1 MKTKKILLA
10 AAVALLAA
18 SCNKTETETKSLE
31 VSPTSLEFEAAGG
44 TVQNVTVQ
52 AQNVTWEYSV
62 SAAAQ
67 AWMTVSQE
75 GNVLTVSVADNNK
88 GEQRTG
94 QIRIQVTDG
103 SKLPA
108 RGVTVTQ
115 QAKANPPE
123 MSISV
128 NPSSLTFEGEGAAP
142 QEVTVTSSSETL
154 TWTAAPDE
162 TSGEWITVAAAGDKL
177 TVSVADNPDTQ
188 RRSGTVVITPS
199 DDAADSKA
207 IRIIQEGRI
216 LPPSLT
222 VSPSDPIE
230 IPYNGIDGKLYVLLT
245 VTAENTEWSAKATD
259 AEGNALDWATA
270 TASTGEGYINLSFTR
285 NTQKQPRSGILVVT
299 PTAEGL
305 NELRIP
311 ITQTAAPDHLTTL
324 DGDLDLTTLGLDHG
338 YSTLMPYAPDDT
350 LQPTIQWELNL
361 FSEGLS
367 FNRNTGAIEGSGHR
381 LHFMPVTERIEM
393 NDDDMYI
400 LPDGEYEIV
409 TPKPHPEDPDAIYY
423 KDAWTI
429 DKGTEGTTTWNK
441 YVDFWYL
448 EYRDNEV
455 VGAAPV
461 VSGTVTV
468 TKMEGFENS
477 YVFEFD
483 LLDDIGNR
491 LTGTYSGS
499 IGLNVNGRQLPD

>member
-1 MKTKKILLA
+1 MKKTVLGAAALLLA
-10 AAVALLAA
+10 AA
-18 SCNKTETETKSLE
+18 CQPTEQEERSLN
-31 VSPTSLEFEAAGG
+31 VSPTELSFTAVGAASQ
-44 TVQNVTVQ
+44 TVTVT
-52 AQNVTWEYSV
+52 ANNVTWEYTV
-62 SAAAQ
+62 PA
-67 AWMTVSQE
+67 VSQE
-75 GNVLTVSVADNNK
+75 WLSVTQQGTTLTVSVSDNQLA
-88 GEQRTG
+88 EERIG
-94 QIRIQVTDG
+94 QIRIDATDN

-108 RGVTVTQ
+108 RSVTVRQEANPEPPQVSLSVEPASLTFPAEGAAHQQVTVT
-115 QAKANPPE
+115 AEPE
-123 MSISV
+123 SMEWRAESDDDAQGWV
-128 NPSSLTFEGEGAAP
+128 
-142 QEVTVTSSSETL
+142 TL
-154 TWTAAPDE
+154 TQEKGQLTVAVSDNPETRRRTGKVVVTPQHTAASP
-162 TSGEWITVAAAGDKL
+162 
-177 TVSVADNPDTQ
+177 
-188 RRSGTVVITPS
+188 
-199 DDAADSKA
+199 KA
-207 IRIIQEGRI
+207 IVIVQEAKV
-216 LPPSLT
+216 LPPSLSADTEGPIAWEYDNDTGT
-222 VSPSDPIE
+222 VIN
-230 IPYNGIDGKLYVLLT
+230 IAAVNVQ
-245 VTAENTEWSAKATD
+245 WSAKAVDDDGSTLPWLSVYQ
-259 AEGNALDWATA
+259 AED
-270 TASTGEGYINLSFTR
+270 YINAVPQR
-285 NTQKQPRSGILVVT
+285 NTDSAPRSGFIVI
-299 PTAEGL
+299 TADREEVA
-305 NELRIP
+305 ELRIP
-311 ITQTAAPDHLTTL
+311 VSQGGAPDHLSTL
-324 DGDLDLTTLGLDHG
+324 TGDLDLMTLDFDHG

-461 VSGTVTV
+461 VSGTVIV

>member
-1 MKTKKILLA
+1 M
-10 AAVALLAA
+10 
-18 SCNKTETETKSLE
+18 
-31 VSPTSLEFEAAGG
+31 
-44 TVQNVTVQ
+44 
-52 AQNVTWEYSV
+52 
-62 SAAAQ
+62 
-67 AWMTVSQE
+67 
-75 GNVLTVSVADNNK
+75 
-88 GEQRTG
+88 
-94 QIRIQVTDG
+94 
-103 SKLPA
+103 
-108 RGVTVTQ
+108 
-115 QAKANPPE
+115 
-123 MSISV
+123 
-128 NPSSLTFEGEGAAP
+128 
-142 QEVTVTSSSETL
+142 
-154 TWTAAPDE
+154 
-162 TSGEWITVAAAGDKL
+162 
-177 TVSVADNPDTQ
+177 
-188 RRSGTVVITPS
+188 
-199 DDAADSKA
+199 
-207 IRIIQEGRI
+207 
-216 LPPSLT
+216 
-222 VSPSDPIE
+222 
-230 IPYNGIDGKLYVLLT
+230 LT

-409 TPKPHPEDPDAIYY
+409 PAPLDSDGGGVY
-423 KDAWTI
+423 KAPWTI
-429 DKGTEGTTTWNK
+429 EQGSEGETVWSK
-441 YVDFWYL
+441 YMGFWYQ
-448 EYRDNEV
+448 EYKENTV
-455 VGAAPV
+455 TASAPII
-461 VSGTVTV
+461 SGTVTV

>member
-1 MKTKKILLA
+1 MKKTVLGAAALLLA
-10 AAVALLAA
+10 AA
-18 SCNKTETETKSLE
+18 CQPTEQEERSLN
-31 VSPTSLEFEAAGG
+31 VSPTELSFTAVGAASQ
-44 TVQNVTVQ
+44 TVTVT
-52 AQNVTWEYSV
+52 ANNVTWEYTV
-62 SAAAQ
+62 PA
-67 AWMTVSQE
+67 VSQE
-75 GNVLTVSVADNNK
+75 WLSVTQQGTTLTVSVSDNQLA
-88 GEQRTG
+88 EERIG
-94 QIRIQVTDG
+94 QIRIDATDN

-108 RGVTVTQ
+108 RSVTVRQEANPEPPQVSLSVEPASLTFPAEGAAHQQVTVT
-115 QAKANPPE
+115 AEPE
-123 MSISV
+123 SMEWRAESDDDAQGWV
-128 NPSSLTFEGEGAAP
+128 
-142 QEVTVTSSSETL
+142 TL
-154 TWTAAPDE
+154 TQEKGQLTVAVSDNPETRRRTGKVVVTPQHTAASP
-162 TSGEWITVAAAGDKL
+162 
-177 TVSVADNPDTQ
+177 
-188 RRSGTVVITPS
+188 
-199 DDAADSKA
+199 KA
-207 IRIIQEGRI
+207 IVIVQEAKV
-216 LPPSLT
+216 LPPSLSADTEGPIAWEYDNDTGT
-222 VSPSDPIE
+222 VIN
-230 IPYNGIDGKLYVLLT
+230 IAAVNVQ
-245 VTAENTEWSAKATD
+245 WSAKAVDDDGSTLPWLSVYQ
-259 AEGNALDWATA
+259 AED
-270 TASTGEGYINLSFTR
+270 YINAVPQR
-285 NTQKQPRSGILVVT
+285 NTDSAPRSGFIVI
-299 PTAEGL
+299 TADREEVA
-305 NELRIP
+305 ELRIP
-311 ITQTAAPDHLTTL
+311 VSQGGAPDHLSTL
-324 DGDLDLTTLGLDHG
+324 TGDLDLMTLDFDHG

-350 LQPTIQWELNL
+350 MIPVSTWDINILTDGVTP
-361 FSEGLS
+361 SMG
-367 FNRNTGAIEGSGHR
+367 GIEGSGHR

-483 LLDDIGNR
+483 LLDDIGNK

>member
-1 MKTKKILLA
+1 MKKTVLGAAALLLA
-10 AAVALLAA
+10 AA
-18 SCNKTETETKSLE
+18 CQPTEQEERSLN
-31 VSPTSLEFEAAGG
+31 VSPTELSFTAVGAASQ
-44 TVQNVTVQ
+44 TVTVT
-52 AQNVTWEYSV
+52 ANNVTWEYTV
-62 SAAAQ
+62 PA
-67 AWMTVSQE
+67 VSQE
-75 GNVLTVSVADNNK
+75 WLSVTQQGTTLTVSVSDNQLA
-88 GEQRTG
+88 EERIG
-94 QIRIQVTDG
+94 QIRIDATDN

-108 RGVTVTQ
+108 RSVTVRQEANPEPPQVSLSVEPASLTFPADGAAHQQVTVT
-115 QAKANPPE
+115 AEPE
-123 MSISV
+123 SRRRTGKV
-128 NPSSLTFEGEGAAP
+128 VVTP
-142 QEVTVTSSSETL
+142 QH
-154 TWTAAPDE
+154 TAASP
-162 TSGEWITVAAAGDKL
+162 
-177 TVSVADNPDTQ
+177 
-188 RRSGTVVITPS
+188 
-199 DDAADSKA
+199 KA
-207 IRIIQEGRI
+207 IVIVQEAKV
-216 LPPSLT
+216 LPPSLSADTEGPIAWEYDNDTGT
-222 VSPSDPIE
+222 VIN
-230 IPYNGIDGKLYVLLT
+230 IAAVNVQ
-245 VTAENTEWSAKATD
+245 WSAKAVDDDGSTLPWLSVYQ
-259 AEGNALDWATA
+259 AED
-270 TASTGEGYINLSFTR
+270 YINAVPQR
-285 NTQKQPRSGILVVT
+285 NTDSAPRSGFIVI
-299 PTAEGL
+299 TADREEVA
-305 NELRIP
+305 ELRIP
-311 ITQTAAPDHLTTL
+311 VSQGGAPDHLSTL
-324 DGDLDLTTLGLDHG
+324 TGDLDLMTLDFDHG

-350 LQPTIQWELNL
+350 MIPVSTWDINILTDGVTP
-361 FSEGLS
+361 SMG
-367 FNRNTGAIEGSGHR
+367 GIEGSGHR

>member
-1 MKTKKILLA
+1 MKKYLWLAPVMLLA
-10 AAVALLAA
+10 AACKPETDNTASLSATPTEIEFAATGGAAQTIAVTAKNVA
-18 SCNKTETETKSLE
+18 
-31 VSPTSLEFEAAGG
+31 
-44 TVQNVTVQ
+44 
-52 AQNVTWEYSV
+52 WDYSV
-62 SAAAQ
+62 PESTG
-67 AWMTVSQE
+67 AWITAE
-75 GNVLTVSVADNNK
+75 KRDGGLSVMAADNMSK
-88 GEQRTG
+88 DGRTG
-94 QIRIQVTDG
+94 QIRIFAENNDKV
-103 SKLPA
+103 PA
-108 RGVTVTQ
+108 ISITLRQAGNADAPDLYLTVEP
-115 QAKANPPE
+115 A
-123 MSISV
+123 
-128 NPSSLTFEGEGAAP
+128 SLTFEGEGAAP